1 MFLAAIMIV
10 GSPPDMSVNAA
21 GESKPTETSASG
33 FDAYRAPVLSGPVQT
48 WIYKG
53 DTFDYED
60 SRNKVFADDQ
70 EDGDLTKSIIQ
81 EGSVDT
87 SKLGPA
93 NRYPNLSASRSDPL
107 FCASQLG

>member
-87 SKLGPA
+87 SKLGDQTIRWEYHIPS
-93 NRYPNLSASRSDPL
+93 NNCHCLRKR
-107 FCASQLG
+107 